1 MKLRYI
7 IFLFLM
13 TLFFKLSAQLHEVG
27 GSIGIGQVLINQN
40 LDEQTTWMNP
50 FDIKDKQH
58 FLASF
63 DYYYTPKNAI
73 TKFKTGIEI
82 NHRNRQYAYSHF
94 KTTSITVPIGG
105 DFFFGEKVQFIIG
118 VGLLNVFTLADDIT
132 VRSYKETKKNYS
144 LLFEYNIGLN
154 VRISSNKRIGL
165 MYQKNNG
172 ITGIYNEIH
181 YSHSP
186 SSSSKEVIP
195 MKYYDGIILLKFI
208 YSFN

>member
-13 TLFFKLSAQLHEVG
+13 GLFFKLSAQQHEIG
-27 GSIGIGQVLINQN
+27 GSIGVGQVLINQN

-58 FLASF
+58 LLVSF

-73 TKFKTGIEI
+73 FKFKTGIEV
-82 NHRNRQYAYSHF
+82 NHRNIQRSFPYF
-94 KTTSITVPIGG
+94 KTTSTTIPIGLEL
-105 DFFFGEKVQFIIG
+105 FSSNKKVQFI
-118 VGLLNVFTLADDIT
+118 VGFGFLNVFKTSDNSI
-132 VRSYKETKKNYS
+132 YKEKNKNYT
-144 LLFEYNIGLN
+144 LLFEYNFGVN
-154 VRISSNKRIGL
+154 VRVSSNKRIGL

-172 ITGIYNEIH
+172 ITGIYNEIY

-195 MKYYDGIILLKFI
+195 MKYYDSLILLKFI
-208 YSFN
+208 YSFNKN